1 MFTLPCSSICAG
13 LIQIRNRSE
22 KMLSKISSIV
32 SGIARWLSVRNCP
45 SVSVGSAA
53 TSMPDS
59 GVESTASSGA
69 WVLRA
74 RCAASAPNAVTE
86 LTRTSPRS
94 SRAMHVMISSSIVCC
109 DIVGLLH
116 AQALAEHVLAAEAL
130 RVLAVVDEHVL
141 LEVLVPRRPLPRRG
155 EVLAHV
161 VEVRAVVWRA
171 PREVGAPFRL
181 YDAGH
186 DGAEDVNVP
195 AVGLQALGQQD
206 LLGRQ
211 ERQRR
216 GLRAQGVHVAVPED
230 DAVALGVGEVDVEQG
245 DVGTQRRHGD
255 EGLAAERIL
264 EGLEG
269 VVHFEEVGPE

>member
-1 MFTLPCSSICAG
+1 MPREPTSATLGFSQGPIAEMFTLPCSSICAG

-45 SVSVGSAA
+45 SVSVG
-53 TSMPDS
+53 
-59 GVESTASSGA
+59 STASSGA

-116 AQALAEHVLAAEAL
+116 AQALAEHVLAAEPL
-130 RVLAVVDEHVL
+130 RVLAIVDEHVL
-141 LEVLVPRRPLPRRG
+141 LEVLVPRRPVPRRR

-161 VEVRAVVWRA
+161 VEVRAIVRRA
-171 PREVGAPFRL
+171 AREVGAPPRL
-181 YDAGH
+181 HHAGH
-186 DGAEDVNVP
+186 DGAEDVHVP
-195 AVGLQALGQQD
+195 AVGLQPLREQD
-206 LLGRQ
+206 LL
-211 ERQRR
+211 R
-216 GLRAQGVHVAVPED
+216 GQKRL
-230 DAVALGVGEVDVEQG
+230 
-245 DVGTQRRHGD
+245 
-255 EGLAAERIL
+255 
-264 EGLEG
+264 
-269 VVHFEEVGPE
+269 

>member
-1 MFTLPCSSICAG
+1 MPREPTSATLGFSQGPIAEMFTLPCSSICAG

-109 DIVGLLH
+109 DMGGLLDP
-116 AQALAEHVLAAEAL
+116 QALAEHVLAAEPL
-130 RVLAVVDEHVL
+130 RVLAVVDVDVF
-141 LEVLVPRRPLPRRG
+141 LEILVPRRPVPRRG

-161 VEVRAVVWRA
+161 IEVGAVVRRA
-171 PREVGAPFRL
+171 AREVGAPPRL
-181 YDAGH
+181 HDAGD
-186 DGAEDVNVP
+186 DGAEDVHVA
-195 AVGLQALGQQD
+195 AVRLQPLREQD
-206 LLGRQ
+206 LFGGEEGLGR
-211 ERQRR
+211 R
-216 GLRAQGVHVAVPED
+216 LRAQRVHVAVAED
-230 DAVALGVGEVDVEQG
+230 DAVALRVGEVDVQ
-245 DVGTQRRHGD
+245 
-255 EGLAAERIL
+255 
-264 EGLEG
+264 
-269 VVHFEEVGPE
+269 